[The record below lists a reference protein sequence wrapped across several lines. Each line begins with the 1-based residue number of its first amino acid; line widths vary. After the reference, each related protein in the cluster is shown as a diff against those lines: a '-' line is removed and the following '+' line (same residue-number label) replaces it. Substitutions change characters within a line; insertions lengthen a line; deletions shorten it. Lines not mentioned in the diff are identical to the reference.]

1 MDIAS
6 RILTCRLI
14 EKMEQTPLLGKQLGL
29 KNTSRYRMNLARATN
44 KIDEEGEKKHGK
56 KNKK

>member
-14 EKMEQTPLLGKQLGL
+14 EKMYQNPLLGKNLVL
-29 KNTSRYRMNLARATN
+29 KNTSRYRMNSVGSTN
-44 KIDEEGEKKHGK
+44 RIDEEGEKKHGK
-56 KNKK
+56 KNEK

>member
-14 EKMEQTPLLGKQLGL
+14 EKMARNPLLGKQLGL
-29 KNTSRYRMNLARATN
+29 KNTSRYRMNSAGSTN
-44 KIDEEGEKKHGK
+44 KIDEEGDRKHGK
-56 KNKK
+56 KNEK